1 MKIPIITNAQDA
13 EIRKFVMERSW
24 HADSPKQCIDDAVQA
39 FKISRDKAKAIVRDM
54 YDKDTFPDL
63 EAGASSRYPE
73 DVENALGV
81 EVPITTGT
89 SIVEDKQNAR
99 VVVPGD
105 FVEVSH
111 GGEWQPAKVV
121 SGSAAEGWSVKLAK
135 TGDTVTV
142 KDVNLKKEAGFRN
155 DDMERVEN
163 PSWMRDEGVWE
174 AAKKAVGKKGGEYN
188 WPEVTAV
195 YKKMGGRIK

>member
-24 HADSPKQCIDDAVQA
+24 HADSPKQCIDDVVQA

-81 EVPITTGT
+81 EVPITTG
-89 SIVEDKQNAR
+89 
-99 VVVPGD
+99 D
-105 FVEVSH
+105 FVTYKPTTGAGFGSLVDQVLEIKS
-111 GGEWQPAKVV
+111 PKAKV
-121 SGSAAEGWSVKLAK
+121 SFPGKGTDWYYFEDL
-135 TGDTVTV
+135 
-142 KDVNLKKEAGFRN
+142 EASSKSN
-155 DDMERVEN
+155 DELERVEN
-163 PSWMRDEGVWE
+163 PSWMMDEPIW
-174 AAKKAVGKKGGEYN
+174 KKAKEAVGPGNDDKH
-188 WPEVTAV
+188 WATVTEV
-195 YKKMGGRIK
+195 YKKMGGRVKR